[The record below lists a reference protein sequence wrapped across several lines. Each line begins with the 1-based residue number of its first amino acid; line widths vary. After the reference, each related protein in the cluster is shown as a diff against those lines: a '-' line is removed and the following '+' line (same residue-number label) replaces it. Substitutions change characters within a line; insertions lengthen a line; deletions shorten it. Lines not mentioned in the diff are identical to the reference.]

1 MSESPSAGRS
11 YAGLGPEE
19 RRAARRAALVEAGL
33 DVLAEQGLTGIGV
46 RAVCARAGL
55 TARYFYESFPSLDDL
70 LVALSEQV
78 GEEVAAAGLAGLR
91 EADDD
96 LVARVR
102 GCIAGGFDVVLQD
115 PRKACV
121 VAVGAGHAGM
131 NASRQRLLLAYADLV
146 IDQFEQIAPAQRGQL
161 TRPVAI
167 FLVGGAVELVTTRI
181 TGQVEIDR
189 DDLVDQVTDVFLA
202 VMGVPR

>member
-1 MSESPSAGRS
+1 MSESPAVGRS

-19 RRAARRAALVEAGL
+19 RRDARREALVEAGL
-33 DVLAEQGLTGIGV
+33 DVLAEAGLTGIGV

-55 TARYFYESFPSLDDL
+55 TARYFYESFPGLDDL

-78 GEEVAAAGLAGLR
+78 GEEVAAAGLVGLR

-102 GCIAGGFDVVLQD
+102 GCIAGGFDVVLED

-131 NASRQRLLLAYADLV
+131 NASRQAMLLAYADLV
-146 IDQFEQIAPAQRGQL
+146 IDQFEQIAPGQRGL

-181 TGQVEIDR
+181 TGHLEIDR
-189 DDLVDQVTDVFLA
+189 DDLVDQVTEVFLA
-202 VMGVPR
+202 VMGVDR